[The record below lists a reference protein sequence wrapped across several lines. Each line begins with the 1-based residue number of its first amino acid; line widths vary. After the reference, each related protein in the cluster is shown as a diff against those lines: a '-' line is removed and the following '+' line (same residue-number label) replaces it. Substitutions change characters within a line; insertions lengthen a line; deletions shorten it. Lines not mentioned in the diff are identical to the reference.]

1 MENDRYVIGDQE
13 YTREQLISYGEARY
27 PKFYWIPRGIGI
39 ALMVSGLFVSGSY
52 AIMGLAVSNE
62 EYWGDSGM
70 NLYIFA
76 LIMFVIIFGGGC
88 IPFGLSFRKQTDENY
103 IIHAVKCLERQYRN
117 TQARENRLEQKHERI
132 EVKTQDK
139 NVDRLL
145 KYKQLLDE
153 GIITQEEFDKKK
165 QELL

>member
-13 YTREQLISYGEARY
+13 YTREQLISYGEAHY